1 MLHKRK
7 RKMCADFGEYK
18 GLPIYWKSENEK
30 CIIVYN
36 QFAFSGKYKLYLN
49 GRYVDSSD
57 FMDGL
62 VEVAKKSYFYRR

>member
-1 MLHKRK
+1 MKGN
-7 RKMCADFGEYK
+7 RKMSVIDLGKYK

-30 CIIVYN
+30 CIVVYS

-57 FMDGL
+57 FMSNLID
-62 VEVAKKSYFYRR
+62 VAKKSYFYRR

>member
-1 MLHKRK
+1 
-7 RKMCADFGEYK
+7 MCADFGEYK

>member
-7 RKMCADFGEYK
+7 RKMCVDFGKYK
-18 GLPIYWKSENEK
+18 GLPICWKSENEK

-57 FMDGL
+57 FMGGL

>member
-1 MLHKRK
+1 MRVIGL
-7 RKMCADFGEYK
+7 GEYK

-30 CIIVYN
+30 CIVVYN

-57 FMDGL
+57 FMGSLID
-62 VEVAKKSYFYRR
+62 VAKKSYFYRR

>member
-1 MLHKRK
+1 
-7 RKMCADFGEYK
+7 MCADFGEYK

-62 VEVAKKSYFYRR
+62 VEVAKKSYFYRRQ